1 MKGGTKCLNIKKG
14 RKYTLSTL
22 EISLFLMS
30 KMIETMQVNK
40 EKMDE
45 STRGD
50 FSTAIELEDY
60 LVRKSLSFREA
71 HKLVSKIV
79 LYCLENNNHLE
90 NLILSELKAFRK
102 SFDERTLKILKRQS
116 AVEAKNSYGGTSLK
130 R

>member
-1 MKGGTKCLNIKKG
+1 LKGGTKCLNIKKG

-90 NLILSELKAFRK
+90 NLVLSELKAFRK

>member
-14 RKYTLSTL
+14 RKYLLSTL

>member
-1 MKGGTKCLNIKKG
+1 MKGRTKCLNIKKG

-22 EISLFLMS
+22 EISLFSMS

-45 STRGD
+45 STKGD

-79 LYCLENNNHLE
+79 LYCLENNNHLG
-90 NLILSELKAFRK
+90 NLVLSELKAFRK
-102 SFDERTLKILKRQS
+102 SFDERTSKILKRQS

>member
-1 MKGGTKCLNIKKG
+1 MNIKKG

-90 NLILSELKAFRK
+90 NLVLSELKAFRK

>member
-90 NLILSELKAFRK
+90 NLVLSELKAFRK